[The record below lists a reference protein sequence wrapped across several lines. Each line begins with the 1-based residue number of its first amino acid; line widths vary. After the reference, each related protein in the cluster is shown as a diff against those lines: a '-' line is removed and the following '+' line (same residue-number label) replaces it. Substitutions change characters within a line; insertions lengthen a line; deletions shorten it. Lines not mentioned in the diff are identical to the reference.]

1 MFFEDLRAADSEVA
15 KAIADELNRQ
25 RYTLELI
32 SSENFTS
39 KAVLA
44 AQGSV
49 MTNKY
54 AEGYPGRRYY
64 GGCQF
69 VDVVEELARERA
81 KRLFGAEHVNVQ
93 PHAGAQANMAAYY
106 ALLEAGDTVLGLNL
120 SHGGH
125 LTHGSPVNF
134 SGRLYKFVPYGVSRK
149 DERIDPGEVHELAK
163 KHKPKLILTGAS
175 AYPRIIDFEAFRHI
189 ADDVGAHLMVDM
201 AHIAGLVA
209 AGVHPNPVPYAEV
222 VTTTTHKSLR
232 GPRAGIILTRRE
244 LGPAIDKAV
253 FPGIQGGP
261 LMHII
266 AAKAVA
272 LKEAFSPDFADYQK
286 KIVSNAKTMADSLRE
301 RGFRLVAGG
310 TDTHLFLVDLT
321 DKGITGAD
329 AQLVLD
335 EVGITVNKNTIPF
348 EKRSPFVTSGIR
360 VGTPAVTTRGM
371 GEPEMAKIGSL
382 MADALEA
389 DGSESKLTGLRA
401 QVRSLCETFPLYE
414 NLEEDC

>member
-1 MFFEDLRAADSEVA
+1 MLFEELRATDQKVA
-15 KAIADELNRQ
+15 QAISDELDRQ
-25 RYTLELI
+25 RHTLELI

-44 AQGSV
+44 AQGSI

-69 VDVVEELARERA
+69 VDIVEDLARDRA
-81 KRLFGAEHVNVQ
+81 RRLFGAEYVNVQ

-106 ALLEAGDTVLGLNL
+106 ALLDTGDTVLGLNL

-134 SGRLYKFVPYGVSRK
+134 SGRLYNFIPYGVSAG
-149 DERIDPGEVHELAK
+149 DERVDYEEVLRLAK
-163 KHKPKLILTGAS
+163 EHRPKLILTGAS
-175 AYPRIIDFEAFRHI
+175 AYGRILDFKRFRDI
-189 ADDVGAHLMVDM
+189 ADEVGAHLMVDM

-209 AGVHPNPVPYAEV
+209 AGLHPNPVPYSEV

-232 GPRAGIILTRRE
+232 GPRAGIILARRE

-261 LMHII
+261 LMHVI

-272 LKEAFSPDFADYQK
+272 LKEAFSKEFQEYQK
-286 KIVSNAKTMADSLRE
+286 RVVGNAKALAESLKS

-321 DKGITGAD
+321 DKGLTGAE
-329 AQLVLD
+329 AQDTLD

-371 GEPEMAKIGSL
+371 NEAEMDLVGNL
-382 MADALEA
+382 MADALEGRG
-389 DGSESKLTGLRA
+389 DESVITKVKKE
-401 QVRSLCETFPLYE
+401 VRNLCESFPLYPD
-414 NLEEDC
+414 LEEDC